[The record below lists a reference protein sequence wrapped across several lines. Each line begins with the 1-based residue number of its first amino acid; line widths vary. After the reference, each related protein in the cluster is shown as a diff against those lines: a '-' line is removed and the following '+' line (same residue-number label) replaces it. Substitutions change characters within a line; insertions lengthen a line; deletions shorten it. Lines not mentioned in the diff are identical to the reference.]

1 MQTTLLGLAIA
12 IILALVS
19 ALVAPLVVDWNHYRS
34 AFEAEASRLTGLAVR
49 VNGTIDAR
57 ILPTPRI
64 KLRNVEVGEAGR
76 GPQMRAGAI
85 ELEVGLGPLLRGEM
99 RATELRLV
107 APQIGLGLDRS
118 GAIDWPAPSPAFR
131 PDKLTIS
138 RLAIED
144 GRVILTDAGSG
155 SRLVLQKL
163 WFNGDIRSFIG
174 PFKGEGAFVVGDELY
189 GYRISGS
196 RVDEDGGLKLRLG
209 LDPSN
214 RPLTAEIEGTLSFDR
229 GVPRLEGTLALA
241 RPVGVTLARGE
252 RVMNDP
258 WRLAGKV
265 RATPVSALL
274 QDLAFQY
281 GPDER
286 AVNFDGKAELTFGE
300 HPHLDGAVSAR
311 QVDVDRVLAAPDV
324 THRPPFVMIKSF
336 FEAFVAAVKPPMP
349 VAIGV
354 AIDAVTVGGTSIQS
368 LHGNVRFDDRRWSL
382 DDFEFRA
389 PGFTEVNFSGRL
401 DDSPQGLAFNGPARL
416 ESADLKML
424 MAWLDGRSDPP
435 SGPTEALTAR
445 GEVTIAS
452 DRFAI
457 DRLSAALDREN
468 MEGRLAYTWAV
479 GDRPAVLDGELRA
492 AKLDVDALM
501 AFAKAAVSDGA
512 FKVPR
517 EVALVLDIGK
527 TTFAG
532 VDARMVNARVKF
544 DAGILHI
551 DRLSVGDLGGAA
563 LEVSGRID
571 ELSSQ
576 PRGRLMLDLDAKT
589 LAGLTTIVGRFVP
602 QAADWF
608 HAFADRLAPAKVH
621 GILTVDRVATAG
633 TNAKLDLDG
642 ELGAMRLT
650 LNGDATGELAHPG
663 AAKVRIA
670 SRLDADD
677 GGALLRL
684 LDLDRVLAVDQ
695 LPGQMTISAS
705 GPLSGDLHVGGLASA
720 GGFSAAVEGMLQLSG
735 DEAPTGSL
743 QLKASA
749 DDLRPLHRAMTGQPG
764 SAVPILAR
772 STVAVAGRNLSFTDL
787 AVAVGKVSLHGRLA
801 LKLSSPVGIDGDIE
815 ADDVDAAAVSAM
827 ILGLPSTA
835 PGAGGGG
842 GPWSPEPIGPGA
854 FAALNGAVTFKL
866 DRAALTPA
874 LVACDLKGV
883 ARFQP
888 SEIALSDIDG
898 ALAGGRL
905 TGELAFRR
913 DSGQF
918 AAQGRVALVDANAAT
933 IVASKKNA
941 IDGMLTVKLQGDG
954 MGLSPDG
961 LIGSLHGSGAI
972 TLSNA
977 HFAGLDPAAFD
988 AAVHAADQS
997 GSIEAPKIRA
1007 AVSAAMENGRLTVPK
1022 SDAEVTIA
1030 AGQIR
1035 LANATLQAQSGAELS
1050 LDGVLDLNNAAID
1063 AHMTLSG
1070 QPAAN
1075 ALIRTRPELAVTVKG
1090 PLAAPEARLDVS
1102 ALVGWLTLRATEQQT
1117 RRLESIEANRREE
1130 VLGPVVRP
1138 ASPSIR
1144 FIPPGTA
1151 LETAIRANASAA
1163 PALGTRGFE
1172 RLRPEVP
1179 AAAPAGSSDHGGTDQ
1194 GAAAAA
1200 LPSPIGIKPVPP
1212 RTMTG
1217 TDNTTATAG
1226 TAEQDRRGSVPP
1238 QPAPLSAEPSA
1249 RSPFYFLFRS
1259 QN

>member
-19 ALVAPLVVDWNHYRS
+19 ALVAPLVVDWNQYRS
-34 AFEAEASRLTGLAVR
+34 AFEEQAGRLTGLAVR

-64 KLRNVEVGEAGR
+64 KLHNVEVGEAGR
-76 GPQMRAGAI
+76 GPQVRAGAI
-85 ELEVGLGPLLRGEM
+85 ELEVGLGPLLRGEV
-99 RATELRLV
+99 RVTELRLV

-118 GAIDWPAPSPAFR
+118 GTIDWPVLSPAFR
-131 PDKLTIS
+131 PDALAIS
-138 RLAIED
+138 RLKIED

-163 WFNGDIRSFIG
+163 WLNGDIRSFIG

-189 GYRISGS
+189 GFRISGN
-196 RVDEDGGLKLRLG
+196 RADEDGGLKLRIG
-209 LDPSN
+209 VDPAN
-214 RPLTAEIEGTLSFDR
+214 RPLTTELEGTLSFDR
-229 GVPRLEGTLALA
+229 GVPRFEGTLALA

-258 WRLAGKV
+258 WRLAGRV
-265 RATPVSALL
+265 RATPVSASL

-286 AVNFDGKAELTFGE
+286 AVNFNGKAELTFGE
-300 HPHLDGAVSAR
+300 HPHLDGVVAAL
-311 QVDVDRVLAAPDV
+311 QVDVDRMLAAPDV
-324 THRPPFVMIKSF
+324 THRRPFVMIKSF

-349 VAIGV
+349 VAVGV
-354 AIDAVTVGGTSIQS
+354 AIDAVTVGGTTIQS
-368 LHGNVRFDDRRWSL
+368 LHGNVGFDDRGWSL
-382 DDFEFRA
+382 NDFEFRA
-389 PGFTEVNFSGRL
+389 PGLTEVNLSGRL
-401 DDSPQGLAFNGPARL
+401 DASRQGLAFSGPATL
-416 ESADLKML
+416 ESADLKTL
-424 MAWLDGRSDPP
+424 MAWLEGRSDPP
-435 SGPTEALTAR
+435 SGPTETLTAR

-452 DRFAI
+452 DRFAL
-457 DRLSAALDREN
+457 DRLSAALGQEN

-479 GDRPAVLDGELRA
+479 GDRPATLDGELRA

-501 AFAKAAVSDGA
+501 AFAKAAAADSG
-512 FKVPR
+512 FEVPH
-517 EVALVLDIGK
+517 EVTLILDVGK
-527 TTFAG
+527 ATIAG
-532 VDARMVNARVKF
+532 VDARRISARVKF

-563 LEVSGRID
+563 LDASGRID

-576 PRGRLMLDLDAKT
+576 PRGRLTLDLDASA
-589 LAGLTTIVGRFVP
+589 LAGLTNIVGRFVP

-608 HAFADRLAPAKVH
+608 RHFADRLAPAKVH
-621 GILTVDRVATAG
+621 GVLTVDRAATTG

-642 ELGAMRLT
+642 ELGAMRLA
-650 LNGDATGELAHPG
+650 LDGDATGELAHPG
-663 AAKVRIA
+663 AAVVRIA

-677 GGALLRL
+677 GGALSRL

-705 GPLSGDLHVGGLASA
+705 GPLNGDVHVNGLATA
-720 GGFSAAVEGMLQLSG
+720 GGFSAAVEGMLRLSG
-735 DEAPTGSL
+735 EQAPTGSL
-743 QLKASA
+743 QMKASA
-749 DDLRPLHRAMTGQPG
+749 ADLRPLHRAMTGQPG
-764 SAVPILAR
+764 SAVPILAS
-772 STVAVAGRNLSFTDL
+772 STIAVAGRALSFTNL
-787 AVAVGKVSLHGRLA
+787 AVAAGKVSLHGRLA
-801 LKLSSPVGIDGDIE
+801 LTLSSPVGIDGDVE

-827 ILGLPSTA
+827 VLGLPSTA
-835 PGAGGGG
+835 PGAG

-854 FAALNGAVTFKL
+854 FAAVNGAVTFKL
-866 DRAALTPA
+866 DRAALTPT
-874 LVACDLKGV
+874 LVARDLKGV

-888 SEIALSDIDG
+888 SAIALSDIDG
-898 ALAGGRL
+898 SLAGGRL

-913 DSGQF
+913 DSGEF

-933 IVASKKNA
+933 IVASKNNA
-941 IDGMLTVKLQGDG
+941 IDGTLTVKLQGDS
-954 MGLSPDG
+954 MGLSPNG
-961 LIGSLHGSGAI
+961 LIGSVHGSGTI

-977 HFAGLDPAAFD
+977 HFAGIDPAAFD

-997 GSIEAPKIRA
+997 GSIEAPRIRA
-1007 AVSAAMENGRLTVPK
+1007 AVSAAMENGRLTLAK
-1022 SDAEVTIA
+1022 SDADVTIA
-1030 AGQIR
+1030 AGRIR

-1070 QPAAN
+1070 QPAPN
-1075 ALIRTRPELAVTVKG
+1075 ALIRTRPELAVAVKG

-1102 ALVGWLTLRATEQQT
+1102 ALVGWLTLRATELQT

-1144 FIPPGTA
+1144 FIPQGTA
-1151 LETAIRANASAA
+1151 LETTNRANASAA
-1163 PALGTRGFE
+1163 ALGPRAFD
-1172 RLRPEVP
+1172 RLRPE
-1179 AAAPAGSSDHGGTDQ
+1179 APAVPPTSGSDHGTD
-1194 GAAAAA
+1194 AAAA
-1200 LPSPIGIKPVPP
+1200 LPPPLGIKPVAP
-1212 RTMTG
+1212 RPAPG
-1217 TDNTTATAG
+1217 GDKAAATAG
-1226 TAEQDRRGSVPP
+1226 TADPDRGHAVAP
-1238 QPAPLSAEPSA
+1238 QPAPHSLLDL
-1249 RSPFYFLFRS
+1249 LFRS